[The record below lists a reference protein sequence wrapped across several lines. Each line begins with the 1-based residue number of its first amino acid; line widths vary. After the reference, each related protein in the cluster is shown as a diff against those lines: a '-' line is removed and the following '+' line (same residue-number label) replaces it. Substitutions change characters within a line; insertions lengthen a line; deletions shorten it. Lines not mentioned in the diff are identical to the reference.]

1 MPTSDFTSHIQQTL
15 DHLRKEFSILRT
27 GRANPA
33 LIEDLAV
40 DAYGTKTPLMQLAS
54 ISAPEPRLL
63 VVQPWDASVIKDI
76 EKALSQSSLGV
87 TPVVDGKTI
96 RLPLPTMT
104 EERRVAMSKTVHEK
118 AEEARVRVR
127 NAREEEMKG
136 VKQLEQDGDLSQDSA
151 EVERAHIQKEVET
164 TNEKIQSM
172 TKEKIDEIM
181 TV

>member
-1 MPTSDFTSHIQQTL
+1 MPSAEFTSHIDQTI
-15 DHLRKEFSILRT
+15 DHLKKEFSVLRT

-33 LIEDLAV
+33 LIEDV
-40 DAYGTKTPLMQLAS
+40 QVEAYGTRTPLQQLAS

-63 VVQPWDASVIKDI
+63 VVQPWDASVVKDI

-127 NAREEEMKG
+127 NAREDEMKT
-136 VKQLEQDGDLSQDSA
+136 VKQQEQDGDVSEDSA
-151 EVERAHIQKEVET
+151 EIERAHIQKSVEESNGLILQL
-164 TNEKIQSM
+164 TNEKI
-172 TKEKIDEIM
+172 EEIM

>member
-1 MPTSDFTSHIQQTL
+1 MPSPTFSEHISNTL
-15 DHLRKEFSILRT
+15 EHLKKEFAVLRT

-33 LIEDLAV
+33 LIEDLMV
-40 DAYGTKTPLMQLAS
+40 EAYGTMTPLQQLGS

-87 TPVVDGKTI
+87 TPVVDGKII
-96 RLPLPTMT
+96 RLPLPAMT
-104 EERRVAMSKTVHEK
+104 EERRIAMSKTVQEK

-127 NAREEEMKG
+127 GAREEEMKT
-136 VKQLEQDGDLSQDSA
+136 VKQQEQEGELSEDAA
-151 EVERAHIQKEVET
+151 EIEREHIQKSVEDA
-164 TNEKIQSM
+164 NQKIHALAEEKI
-172 TKEKIDEIM
+172 EEIM